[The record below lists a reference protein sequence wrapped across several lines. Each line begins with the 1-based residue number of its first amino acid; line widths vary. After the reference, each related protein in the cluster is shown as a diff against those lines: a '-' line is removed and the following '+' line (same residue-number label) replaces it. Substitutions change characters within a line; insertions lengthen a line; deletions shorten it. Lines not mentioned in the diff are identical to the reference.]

1 MASRRPNPAK
11 RTRPTAERKDRKE
24 RRDRSGAHRGGLGLI
39 ARFKGW
45 LMRHAQTLVFTLGRI
60 SRRPGSSLLTAGV
73 IGVALALPSA
83 MFVLVENTSGLAGNW
98 EGVSR
103 VSVFMEPGSPESRAQ
118 SLRDELTEREEVSQ
132 VEYIS
137 AEAAMEEFMERSGF
151 GDALAVLEDNPLPPV
166 LVVHPVE
173 AAGTPQGL
181 RDLVGD
187 IETLEEVDLVQVDTQ
202 WIERFHAML
211 EIAERGIAVVAALLA
226 LAVLIVVG
234 NTIRLEIQ
242 NRREEIEVT
251 KLVGATDAFIRR
263 PFLYTG
269 LWYGVFGGALACLLV
284 TSAVWLLHD
293 PVRSLAGLYGS
304 GFQLSGLGLVAS
316 LQVIGVGALL
326 GWGGSWLAVARHLS
340 EIEPA

>member
-1 MASRRPNPAK
+1 MASRRPN
-11 RTRPTAERKDRKE
+11 RLRP
-24 RRDRSGAHRGGLGLI
+24 DRSARRPNPPKRDKKGARRGGLGLI
-39 ARFKGW
+39 ARFQAW
-45 LMRHAQTLVFTLGRI
+45 LLRHAQTLVFTLGRI
-60 SRRPGSSLLTAGV
+60 SRRPGSSSLTAGV
-73 IGVALALPSA
+73 IGVALALPAA
-83 MFVLVENTSGLAGNW
+83 MYVLVENTSGLAGNW

-103 VSVFMEPGSPESRAQ
+103 VSVFMEPGSPESRAR
-118 SLRDELTEREEVSQ
+118 SLREELEARSEVSQ
-132 VEYIS
+132 VEHIS
-137 AEAAMEEFMERSGF
+137 AEAAMEEFTERSGF
-151 GDALAVLEDNPLPPV
+151 GDALAVLEENPLPPV
-166 LVVHPVE
+166 LVVHPTE
-173 AAGTPQGL
+173 SAATPEGL
-181 RDLVGD
+181 RALVSELQD
-187 IETLEEVDLVQVDTQ
+187 LEEVDLVQVDTQ

-269 LWYGVFGGALACLLV
+269 LWYGVFGGVLACLLV
-284 TSAVWLLHD
+284 TGAVWVLHD

-304 GFQLSGLGLVAS
+304 GFQLSGLGFLPS
-316 LQVIGVGALL
+316 LQVLGVGALL